1 MIFDVLEIFLPQWE
15 KKKIADDFD
24 DDVDVEEEND
34 EEFDGDDDHEIAQNT
49 YFAQNINGEY
59 QYFYQSFERYQY
71 ILTRKKIF
79 LIET

>member
-34 EEFDGDDDHEIAQNT
+34 EEFDGDDDHELRKTRILRKILME
-49 YFAQNINGEY
+49 NIN
-59 QYFYQSFERYQY
+59 
-71 ILTRKKIF
+71 IF
-79 LIET
+79 TKVLKDTNIF